1 MDEQTYLKLAD
12 ATFARLE
19 DMFEDVDAD
28 EVDCERAGDVLT
40 LTFKNG
46 KRCIVNTQRPTRQ
59 IWLAAGVNA
68 WHFVHAPDR
77 GGVWLDEKDP
87 SRELLS
93 TVSSVVKEQ
102 AGIDVSV

>member
-28 EVDCERAGDVLT
+28 DVDCERSGDVLT

-46 KRCIVNTQRPTRQ
+46 KKCIINTQRPTRQ

-77 GGVWLDEKDP
+77 GGAWVDEKDP
-87 SRELLS
+87 SQELFTTIS
-93 TVSSVVKEQ
+93 RVVKEQ
-102 AGIDVSV
+102 SGLNVSV